1 MKNSYLSSAIVPQ
14 EVTFRLTSAI
24 AIGENLVLERDLG
37 FLWSTTFTYISV
49 IQDFG
54 AVNIHVINLVSVMFH
69 PLAIIQ
75 DRGRARIY
83 VNVTLTIARKVGK
96 NWRTM
101 SQVLCDLE
109 LII

>member
-1 MKNSYLSSAIVPQ
+1 M
-14 EVTFRLTSAI
+14 TSAI

-75 DRGRARIY
+75 DRGRERIY
-83 VNVTLTIARKVGK
+83 VNITLTIARKVGK
-96 NWRTM
+96 NW
-101 SQVLCDLE
+101 QQCLKCYV
-109 LII
+109 I